1 MAIGYVLALILSIVD
16 FFTEGLFS
24 KASPIKM
31 KFISVSAGVSISYI
45 FLILLPEIYFQSGAM
60 KINKLLFLA
69 LLFGFGVFHIIE
81 KYIRQNFTGP
91 ALRKEHRIVHSST
104 SFVYFFVVG
113 FLLVKLSEA
122 AGNLSAILLFIPI
135 MLHIVIDS
143 LPRRHT
149 KKHHL
154 RALSASSPFLGA
166 ILASAIDIGNFGNV
180 ILLGIVGGALLYTV
194 VRESLPREREG
205 KPMYFIIGSLLF
217 TILILLLWNIGF

>member
-1 MAIGYVLALILSIVD
+1 MVVGHFLALILSVVD

-24 KASPIKM
+24 KSSPNKM
-31 KFISVSAGVSISYI
+31 RFISISAGVSVSYI
-45 FLILLPEIYFQSGAM
+45 FLILLPEIYLGSIA
-60 KINKLLFLA
+60 ISRLLFLTI
-69 LLFGFGVFHIIE
+69 LFGFGIFHLIE

-91 ALRKEHRIVHSST
+91 ALRKEHRLVHSST

-113 FLLVKLSEA
+113 FLLVKLAESDS
-122 AGNLSAILLFIPI
+122 GLSSTLLFIPI
-135 MLHIVIDS
+135 MLHIIIDS

-149 KKHHL
+149 KKHYL

-166 ILASAIDIGNFGNV
+166 ILASFIDIGGIGNV

-205 KPMYFIIGSLLF
+205 KPMYFLTGLLLF
-217 TILILLLWNIGF
+217 TIVVLLLWNIGF